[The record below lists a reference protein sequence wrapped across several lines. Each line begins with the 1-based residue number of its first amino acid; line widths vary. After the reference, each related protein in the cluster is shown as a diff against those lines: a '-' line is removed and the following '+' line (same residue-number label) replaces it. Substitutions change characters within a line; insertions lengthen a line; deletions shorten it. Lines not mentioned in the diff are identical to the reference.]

1 MLWLTIALII
11 ISFGAIAL
19 IQKQLLQERVCQA
32 QHSRRTL
39 PAEDSPSDLN
49 TELYVDS

>member
-11 ISFGAIAL
+11 LSFGAIAL
-19 IQKQLLQERVCQA
+19 IQKQLMQEKVCQT

-39 PAEDSPSDLN
+39 PVEDSPSDLK

>member
-1 MLWLTIALII
+1 MLWLTAMLTI

-19 IQKQLLQERVCQA
+19 IQKQLIQEKASQT
-32 QHSRRTL
+32 QYSKRTL
-39 PAEDSPSDLN
+39 PAEDVSSDST